1 MSNQAFR
8 FTDKTIKDI
17 KPTNK
22 REYYHDTVESDLLLQ
37 VTPNGAKTFY
47 IYKRMDGQPVRYK
60 LGKAMDMNVKRARE
74 EAVKIR
80 AMVMNGVNP
89 QKTRKDLRDEDTL
102 EQMYQKFMAEKK
114 THLKIKTYD
123 EYQRMWKKN
132 IKPVFGNK
140 KLSQINVETIKR
152 FHKRFDDK
160 IYYANRCVV
169 FLKGMFNHFIKEG
182 TYKGINPVLGVK
194 LNKEEARVRY
204 LEHAELERF
213 FKALGEIG
221 ESVSLNAILMLLY
234 TGVRKSNV
242 LCMKWSEVDLDSK
255 IWLIPITKTGK
266 NLTIALAD
274 SAVDL
279 LKEIKSNNPDEKY
292 VFPSSTSSS
301 GHIVDIKRVWSTIKN
316 KANITNLRIHD
327 LRHTLATYMIAQGAS
342 PFVVQRALTHKTI
355 KSTEVYVNLGVEH
368 LRDKLNETVNTL
380 QRIGKKKGK

>member
-1 MSNQAFR
+1 
-8 FTDKTIKDI
+8 
-17 KPTNK
+17 
-22 REYYHDTVESDLLLQ
+22 
-37 VTPNGAKTFY
+37 
-47 IYKRMDGQPVRYK
+47 
-60 LGKAMDMNVKRARE
+60 
-74 EAVKIR
+74 
-80 AMVMNGVNP
+80 
-89 QKTRKDLRDEDTL
+89 
-102 EQMYQKFMAEKK
+102 
-114 THLKIKTYD
+114 
-123 EYQRMWKKN
+123 
-132 IKPVFGNK
+132 
-140 KLSQINVETIKR
+140 
-152 FHKRFDDK
+152 
-160 IYYANRCVV
+160 
-169 FLKGMFNHFIKEG
+169 
-182 TYKGINPVLGVK
+182 
-194 LNKEEARVRY
+194 
-204 LEHAELERF
+204 
-213 FKALGEIG
+213 
-221 ESVSLNAILMLLY
+221 MLLY

-301 GHIVDIKRVWSTIKN
+301 GHIVDIKRVWSTINN
-316 KANITNLRIHD
+316 KAHITNLRIHD